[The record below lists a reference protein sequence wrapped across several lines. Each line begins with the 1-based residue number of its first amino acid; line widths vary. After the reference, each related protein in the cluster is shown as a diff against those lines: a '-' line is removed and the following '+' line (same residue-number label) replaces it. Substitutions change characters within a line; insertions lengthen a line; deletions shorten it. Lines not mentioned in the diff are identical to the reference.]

1 MQFKNSVTKS
11 LATKSP
17 VTRRLVTNWAS
28 VATCLFLVSAFA
40 AAGDLRISV
49 PRSVPSTPV
58 QNLNRD
64 GVREL
69 KKGKETK
76 AKQLFYKAYL
86 LDPNDPFTLNNLGYI
101 SELDGNADRALRFYA
116 LASRSQTEAVIDEAS
131 RPGLKGLPVSDA
143 FGRVG
148 DYKTQANRVNE
159 QSIVLLEKGRLSE
172 TKALLK
178 AALSRTPHDPF
189 LLNNLGYVAEGEGDL
204 ESALNF
210 YSAAASMHS
219 HEPVVLALRS
229 KSRGKPISEVAA
241 ENAKEVSAAIAK
253 GEDTPAR
260 VARLNLRG
268 VASLNDNNIHAARA
282 FFMQAY
288 RLNAQN
294 AFTLNNLGYI
304 YELAGDRESAQ
315 MYYQAAR
322 AGADASIRVTYS
334 TRMDAEG
341 RKLDELAE
349 DNQGGVD
356 SVLKGIQEA
365 KRRSGQPVHLIVR
378 GAAGSAEDEP
388 GKSAPLELKNP
399 ALPPLRVPD
408 STTPET
414 PVQPPATSP
423 TQAPPSAQ

>member
-1 MQFKNSVTKS
+1 M
-11 LATKSP
+11 L
-17 VTRRLVTNWAS
+17 
-28 VATCLFLVSAFA
+28 LVSAFA
-40 AAGDLRISV
+40 TAGDLRISL
-49 PRSVPSTPV
+49 PRNAPFTPV

-64 GVREL
+64 GVRQL
-69 KKGKETK
+69 NRGHETK
-76 AKQLFYKAYL
+76 ARQLFYKAYL

-116 LASRSQTEAVIDEAS
+116 LASRNQTEAVIDEAS
-131 RPGLKGLPVSDA
+131 RPGLKGLPVNDA
-143 FGRVG
+143 FGRLE
-148 DYKTQANRVNE
+148 DYKAQANRVNE
-159 QSIVLLEKGRLSE
+159 QAIVLLEKGRLSE

-189 LLNNLGYVAEGEGDL
+189 LLNNLGYVMEGEGDL

-210 YSAAASMHS
+210 YSAAASVNS
-219 HEPVVLALRS
+219 HEVVLLALRP

-241 ENAKEVSAAIAK
+241 QNARDVSAAIAK
-253 GEDTPAR
+253 GEDTEAS

-268 VASLNDNNIHAARA
+268 VASLNDNNINAART
-282 FFMQAY
+282 FFLQAY
-288 RLNAQN
+288 RLNSQN

-304 YELAGDRESAQ
+304 SELAGDRESAQ

-341 RKLDELAE
+341 RKLDDLAE

-378 GAAGSAEDEP
+378 GAAGSAEEEP
-388 GKSAPLELKNP
+388 GKTAPLELRNP
-399 ALPPLRVPD
+399 ALPPLRLPD
-408 STTPET
+408 STPPEV
-414 PVQPPATSP
+414 PVPPPTSP
-423 TQAPPSAQ
+423 TQTPPSSPNDLR